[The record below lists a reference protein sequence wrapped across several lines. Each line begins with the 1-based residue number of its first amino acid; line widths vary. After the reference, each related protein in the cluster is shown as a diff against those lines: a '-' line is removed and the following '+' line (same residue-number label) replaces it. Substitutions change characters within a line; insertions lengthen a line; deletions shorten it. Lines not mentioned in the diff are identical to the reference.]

1 MAKNLNFPTFRA
13 SILCWFWTKSVKRFM
28 EYGKIQL
35 RPYVNQSYY
44 GPMRLKIRN
53 ARQILAEVSN
63 IEFEESL
70 SSGSDTATRLRETR
84 RRTWPPYRV
93 LLLLSHASSTY
104 EKVLPCWKEIYVDIL
119 TDLHIF
125 QHPWTRLTLGEGE
138 IPTSIPRLE
147 LRPLEFK
154 AYHFTDWPA
163 TVPAAE
169 RSSLNNPR
177 TK

>member
-1 MAKNLNFPTFRA
+1 MLDLN
-13 SILCWFWTKSVKRFM
+13 IICEMVCGIC
-28 EYGKIQL
+28 GKIKL
-35 RPYVNQSYY
+35 RPYVNQPYY

-70 SSGSDTATRLRETR
+70 SSGSDTDTRFRQTR
-84 RRTWPPYRV
+84 RRTWPPHSV
-93 LLLLSHASSTY
+93 SVLLSHAGSTY
-104 EKVLPCWKEIYVDIL
+104 EEVLPCWKEIYVDIL

-125 QHPWTRLTLGEGE
+125 QHPWIRLTSGRGEK
-138 IPTSIPRLE
+138 PTSIPRLE
-147 LRPLEFK
+147 LRQLEFK
-154 AYHFTDWPA
+154 AYHFNDRPA

-169 RSSLNNPR
+169 ISSLNNSR